1 VRFVSKAISP
11 SRGRWC
17 VGRAGGQLTGAR
29 PAPDSYLD
37 SYPIR
42 GLQRP
47 LQKSTTPKVKPAV
60 SADRELTYLQAWGIM
75 MDLQAESLVRPL
87 I

>member
-1 VRFVSKAISP
+1 MA
-11 SRGRWC
+11 
-17 VGRAGGQLTGAR
+17 AGALAALAGNSQGAG

-37 SYPIR
+37 CYPIR

-60 SADRELTYLQAWGIM
+60 SADRELTYLQAWGVM
-75 MDLQAESLVRPL
+75 MDLQAKSLVRPL